1 MKSGDI
7 ISGQPEPGVGAL
19 SRRAALK
26 ALAASVGALAVWP
39 DLSDASAETFAAIQK
54 TKRAPVLKF
63 FTPAQYATVDA
74 LSDTIIPT
82 DDHSPGASAARVAD
96 YIDLLLSE
104 SDPSM
109 QEAWKAGLTELDTAS
124 QAAGQSPFVK
134 LAPEKRVALL
144 TGLAAN
150 EAKPGTPAEQFFKIA
165 KDATI
170 RGYYTSEIGVQQ
182 ELQYKG
188 NQFLGEFVGCTHP
201 EHGYVA
207 PSPSAGQAE

>member
-1 MKSGDI
+1 
-7 ISGQPEPGVGAL
+7 
-19 SRRAALK
+19 
-26 ALAASVGALAVWP
+26 VGALAVWP
-39 DLSDASAETFAAIQK
+39 DLSEASAETFAAIQK
-54 TKRAPVLKF
+54 AKAAPQLKF
-63 FTPAQYATVDA
+63 FTPAQYAAVDA

-104 SDPSM
+104 SDAAM
-109 QEAWKAGLTELDTAS
+109 QAAWKAGLTELDAAS
-124 QAAGQSPFVK
+124 QASAQAPFVK
-134 LAPEKRVALL
+134 LAADKRVALL

-207 PSPSAGQAE
+207 PAPSAE

>member
-1 MKSGDI
+1 MSGP
-7 ISGQPEPGVGAL
+7 PEPGAL
-19 SRRAALK
+19 SRRDALK

-39 DLSDASAETFAAIQK
+39 DLSEASAETFAAIQK
-54 TKRAPVLKF
+54 AKSAPQLKF

-104 SDPSM
+104 SDATM
-109 QEAWKAGLTELDTAS
+109 REAWRAGLTELDAAS
-124 QAAGQSPFVK
+124 QESAQAPFVK
-134 LAPEKRVALL
+134 LKPPQRVTLL
-144 TGLAAN
+144 TALAAN
-150 EAKPGTPAEQFFKIA
+150 EAKPVTPAEQFFKIA

-170 RGYYTSEIGVQQ
+170 RGYYTSEIGVQK

-207 PSPSAGQAE
+207 PTPSAE